1 VKKHN
6 ILLKIIT
13 GLVYFFLWA
22 PVLVVVVFSF
32 NDSKFGV
39 VWKKFTFK
47 WYYSLLDNAA
57 LQDSLT
63 RSLIISV
70 TVVTFS
76 CIIGTLGAYGFYK
89 LKFRFKKLLR
99 IGMLLP
105 IVLPGVVMG
114 GSLLVY
120 FQRVT
125 HVPLGYITIILAQ
138 LSWAAPLALFI
149 ILGRMQRIDF
159 SWEEAAQDLG
169 ASKVR
174 TFLRITLPLLLPAIG
189 AAALVVFPWSF
200 DDFVITYFVSGVGN
214 ATLPIYIYSQ
224 LRFGA
229 SPTINCIGTILM
241 TISISLL
248 LLNMALENKNKRF

>member
-1 VKKHN
+1 MKKNN
-6 ILLKIIT
+6 ILLKIII
-13 GLVYFFLWA
+13 GLVYFVLWV
-22 PVLVVVVFSF
+22 PVLVVVIFSF

-47 WYYSLLDNAA
+47 WYRTLLDNSA

-63 RSLIISV
+63 RSLIVSV

-89 LKFRFKKLLR
+89 LKFRFKKMLR
-99 IGMLLP
+99 IAMLLP

-114 GSLLVY
+114 GALLVY
-120 FQRVT
+120 FQRIA
-125 HVPLGYITIILAQ
+125 HVPLGYVSIILAQ

-174 TFLRITLPLLLPAIG
+174 TFFRITLPLLIPAIG
-189 AAALVVFPWSF
+189 ASALVVFPWSF

-214 ATLPIYIYSQ
+214 ATLPIYIFSQ
-224 LRFGA
+224 LRFG
-229 SPTINCIGTILM
+229 STPTINCIGTILM
-241 TISISLL
+241 SISISLL

>member
-1 VKKHN
+1 MKKDN
-6 ILLKIIT
+6 ILLKVFT
-13 GLVYFFLWA
+13 GLVYFVLWV
-22 PVLVVVVFSF
+22 PVLVVVIFSF

-47 WYYSLLDNAA
+47 WYRSLLDNSA
-57 LQDSLT
+57 LQDALT
-63 RSLIISV
+63 RSLMVSV
-70 TVVTFS
+70 AVVILS

-89 LKFRFKKLLR
+89 LKFRFKKTLR
-99 IGMLLP
+99 IAILVP

-120 FQRVT
+120 FERVV
-125 HVPLGYITIILAQ
+125 HVPLGYFSIVIAQ
-138 LSWAAPLALFI
+138 LSWTAPLVVFI
-149 ILGRMQRIDF
+149 ILGRMQRIDW

-174 TFLRITLPLLLPAIG
+174 TFFRITLPLLLPAIG
-189 AAALVVFPWSF
+189 ASALVIFPWSF
-200 DDFVITYFVSGVGN
+200 DDFMITYFVSGVGN
-214 ATLPIYIYSQ
+214 ATLPIYIFSQ

-229 SPTINCIGTILM
+229 TPTINCIGTILM
-241 TISISLL
+241 AISITLL

>member
-1 VKKHN
+1 MKKN

-13 GLVYFFLWA
+13 GLVYFILWV
-22 PVLVVVVFSF
+22 PVLVVIVFSF

-39 VWKKFTFK
+39 VWKGLTIK
-47 WYYSLLDNAA
+47 WYRA
-57 LQDSLT
+57 LIYHAGLHDSLI
-63 RSLIISV
+63 RSLIVAGI
-70 TVVTFS
+70 VVLFS

-99 IGMLLP
+99 ISMLLP

-120 FQRVT
+120 FQRIT
-125 HVPLGYITIILAQ
+125 HVPLGYATIILAQ

-169 ASKVR
+169 ASKAR
-174 TFLRITLPLLLPAIG
+174 TFFRITLPLLLPAIG
-189 AAALVVFPWSF
+189 AAALVIFPWSF

-214 ATLPIYIYSQ
+214 ATLPIFIYSQ

-229 SPTINCIGTILM
+229 SPMINCIGTILM
-241 TISISLL
+241 FISISLL
-248 LLNMALENKNKRF
+248 LLNVALENKNKRI

>member
-1 VKKHN
+1 MKKHN

-13 GLVYFFLWA
+13 GLVYFFLWV

-47 WYYSLLDNAA
+47 WYHSLLDNAA

-63 RSLIISV
+63 RSLIVAVS
-70 TVVTFS
+70 VVTLS

-89 LKFRFKKLLR
+89 LNFRFKKLLR
-99 IGMLLP
+99 ISMLLP

-120 FQRVT
+120 FKRIT
-125 HVPLGYITIILAQ
+125 HIPLGYITIILAQ

-159 SWEEAAQDLG
+159 AWEEAARDLG

-174 TFLRITLPLLLPAIG
+174 TFFRITLPLLIPAIG
-189 AAALVVFPWSF
+189 AAALVIFPWSF

-214 ATLPIYIYSQ
+214 ATLPIFIYSQ

-229 SPTINCIGTILM
+229 TPMINCIGTILM

-248 LLNMALENKNKRF
+248 LLNMALENKNKKF